1 MPSKKKT
8 VLAIILLLLLILSL
22 GGAYLLLSNMQN
34 PYVQQALNY
43 LTVSNIRQIYYPWIT
58 PITINVNNPSD
69 WYDDMFNV
77 TLPNVTIDFPPIDMF
92 SGGLIDPNLVVLV
105 VHPENPASPTRYWRL
120 EAYDLYDIDWSKTLS
135 GTYLHN
141 PIGYV
146 PLGAD
151 IYTVY
156 MNISHSD
163 TSSDL
168 IPSLFPNYTIIHE
181 SILNG
186 YRITTL
192 QGDLNSFNIEMDEYN
207 STILNGDYTG
217 SGFSTLNYTVAGFP
231 FNLGVI
237 QSNAGDPWQTPSY
250 ISSIYTQVPP
260 YLPANSTFMDFVN
273 SIDDSGTVY
282 QTAMNVL
289 SRLTGGE
296 YTYNIS
302 ILLNGGGPPQGEDPV
317 IWFLQ
322 NKQGI
327 CVHFAS
333 TFVMTLREL
342 GISARLVIGFV
353 GGEIQVDPQLGLIHI
368 IRAINAHAWAEV
380 WVPTTSGG
388 GEWVQFDPTPG
399 PGQNGTNPDPNVQSA
414 YRLELN
420 ATPPIV
426 SRGFPVTINATLTN
440 ASSGAPVS
448 GATVSFYIFN
458 PITGGR
464 TFIGNDTTDINGFAQ
479 RNIIPDNSF
488 RVGPVIF
495 LAEAYNQTI
504 SPTIPIATNY
514 TGVLL
519 TGNSQITGMSATSTA
534 PYLGNNYNLIRN
546 QGEVLVQGRL
556 IDPDCTN
563 DSIRGIP
570 SVNIEVYHNGTLFPV
585 ASGLTDNNGFF
596 QIYYPGFQ
604 LDLTDYIF
612 SANYSGYYLGFQITP
627 PASAS
632 DPNGIHVYVRP
643 SLWVWANPFT
653 LRQYDTTDITA
664 HLEYDN
670 GTAIQGMPVSIYWD
684 NRTVSGG
691 TITELLPT
699 GNTNQWGD
707 VTRQNTAWEREAVV
721 QVFANCSQNGRILGV
736 ESSRVDVYIYDD
748 GLIIIDVP
756 PPPDEAAIGTSI
768 TVSGRVLDG
777 TGSPRPYT
785 DIIIWFYGPS
795 IRSYSATTNGAG
807 YFTRNIFISNSDFN
821 PGNYTINATSN
832 EPLFNASSTSTTIKV
847 YVDTVIGSSGFGYQS
862 LSLDEIYAK
871 QSVEP
876 NSVQPSENAYIAG
889 VLSDRFGQG
898 LPGETVYVYY
908 GPIFL
913 NNGTTGP
920 NGDFNITLDSSD
932 LSLLPVN
939 ALSPLNI
946 SYAGDEFHT
955 GSWRI
960 TELHVFNNAIL
971 VFQSPSVGTI
981 GSDYR
986 IRCSSVDPNGN
997 PIMGRIMD
1005 IRWNSTYLN
1014 SLPTSDQG
1022 TILYTYFIDPNN
1034 NTEGN
1039 ITIVLNLDTGAS
1051 NSATVFIRQ
1060 SSGFGG
1066 LAIMLLYA
1074 LQMGSEAPW
1083 LLIIIVLA
1091 VVAVICVIYLARR
1104 MGPKEEEKV
1113 VTPLDLK
1120 ARIAELKDLVD
1131 AGKFND
1137 AVMYLY
1143 NMFADTVDQ
1152 FSGIARAPNET
1163 TREFAVMVIKK
1174 EGLNPQLVYGLTQL
1188 FERARYSDQTLV
1200 KEDYNKAA
1208 KYFAELYS
1216 LISGG
1221 SLKLA

>member
-1 MPSKKKT
+1 MASKKKT
-8 VLAIILLLLLILSL
+8 ILAIALILLLLLSL
-22 GGAYLLLSNMQN
+22 GGAYFLLSNMQN

-92 SGGLIDPNLVVLV
+92 SGGLINPNMVVLV

-120 EAYDLYDIDWSKTLS
+120 EAYNRYDIDWSKTLS
-135 GTYLHN
+135 GTYPHN
-141 PIGYV
+141 PIGYR
-146 PLGAD
+146 PSGAD

-192 QGDLNSFNIEMDEYN
+192 QGDLSSFNIEMDEYN

-217 SGFSTLNYTVAGFP
+217 SGLSTLNYTVAGFP

-237 QSNAGDPWQTPSY
+237 QSNAGYPWQTPPY
-250 ISSIYTQVPP
+250 ISNIYTQVPS
-260 YLPANSTFMDFVN
+260 YLPANSTFMNFVN
-273 SIDDSGTVY
+273 SIDNSGTVFD
-282 QTAMNVL
+282 TAMSAL
-289 SRLTGGE
+289 SRLTGGN

-317 IWFLQ
+317 LWFLEG
-322 NKQGI
+322 KQGI

-333 TFVMTLREL
+333 AFVMALREL
-342 GISARLVIGFV
+342 GISARLVVGFV
-353 GGEIQVDPQLGLIHI
+353 GGEITVDPQLGLVHI
-368 IRAINAHAWAEV
+368 IRAIHAHAWAEV
-380 WVPTTSGG
+380 WVPLTSGG

-479 RNIIPDNSF
+479 GNIIPDNSF

-534 PYLGNNYNLIRN
+534 PCLGSNYNLIRN
-546 QGEVLVQGRL
+546 QESVLVQGRL
-556 IDPDCTN
+556 IDPNCN
-563 DSIRGIP
+563 NASIIGIP
-570 SVNIEVYHNGTLFPV
+570 NVNIEVYHNGTIFPV
-585 ASGLTDNNGFF
+585 ASGFTDNNGYF
-596 QIYYPGFQ
+596 QIYYPGSS
-604 LDLTDYIF
+604 LELIDYNF
-612 SANYSGYYLGFQITP
+612 TAYYDGTYLGLPIILPT
-627 PASAS
+627 SAS
-632 DPNGIHVYVRP
+632 DPIDIIHVYVRP
-643 SLWVWANPFT
+643 LLSVWANPNT
-653 LRQYDTTDITA
+653 LRQNDTTDITA

-670 GTAIQGMPVSIYWD
+670 GTAIQGFQVSIYWD

-691 TITELLPT
+691 TITQLFSS
-699 GNTNQWGD
+699 NTNPSGN
-707 VTRQNTAWEREAVV
+707 VFYTNMAWELEGVV
-721 QVFANCSQNGRILGV
+721 QVFANCSTYNRILGV
-736 ESSRVDVYIYDD
+736 ESSRVNVYIYDQ
-748 GLIIIDVP
+748 GLIVINYA
-756 PPPDEAAIGTSI
+756 PDEAAIGDTI
-768 TVSGRVLDG
+768 TVSGWVLDG
-777 TGSPRPYT
+777 TGSLRPNT
-785 DIIIWFYGPS
+785 DIIIWFYGPTS
-795 IRSYSATTNGAG
+795 VSYPATTNGAG
-807 YFTRNIFISNSDFN
+807 YFSRNIVISNSNFN
-821 PGNYTINATSN
+821 PGNYTINATDN
-832 EPLFNASSTSTTIKV
+832 EPTFDASSTSRTIRI
-847 YVDTVIGSSGFGYQS
+847 YVGTVIGSSGFGYQS
-862 LSLDEIYAK
+862 LSLDEIYSK
-871 QSVEP
+871 QSMEP
-876 NSVQPSENAYIAG
+876 RSVQPSESAYIAG
-889 VLSDRFGQG
+889 VLRDSFGQG
-898 LPGETVYVYY
+898 LSGENVSVYY
-908 GPIFL
+908 GLTLLGWDI
-913 NNGTTGP
+913 TGL

-939 ALSPLNI
+939 ALSTLNI
-946 SYAGDEFHT
+946 SYAGDGFHT
-955 GSWRI
+955 GSWRL
-960 TELHVFNNAIL
+960 TDLHVFNNAIL

-986 IRCSSVDPNGN
+986 IRCTSVDPNGN
-997 PIMGRIMD
+997 PIMGRTID
-1005 IRWNSTYLN
+1005 IHWNSTYLN
-1014 SLPTSDQG
+1014 SLPTSGQG
-1022 TILYTYFIDPNN
+1022 TILYTYFIDPANS
-1034 NTEGN
+1034 TEGN
-1039 ITIVLNLDTGAS
+1039 VTIDLNLDTGAS

-1074 LQMGSEAPW
+1074 LQMGSEAPL
-1083 LLIIIVLA
+1083 LLIVIVLA
-1091 VVAVICVIYLARR
+1091 IVAVICVIYLARR
-1104 MGPKEEEKV
+1104 MGPKEEEKF

-1120 ARIAELKDLVD
+1120 TRIAELKDLVD

-1137 AVMYLY
+1137 AVKYLY
-1143 NMFADTVDQ
+1143 SMFTDTINQ
-1152 FSGIARAPNET
+1152 FSGLMRAPNET

-1174 EGLNPQLVYGLTQL
+1174 EGLNPQLVNGLTQL
-1188 FERARYSDQTLV
+1188 FERARYSDQTLA